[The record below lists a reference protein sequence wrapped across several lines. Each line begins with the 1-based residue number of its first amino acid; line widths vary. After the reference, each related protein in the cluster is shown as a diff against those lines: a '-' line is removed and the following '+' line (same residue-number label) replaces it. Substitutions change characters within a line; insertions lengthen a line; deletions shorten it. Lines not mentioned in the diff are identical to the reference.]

1 MKLIVVSGL
10 SGAGKTVA
18 LNMLEDLDYYCI
30 DNIPLSL
37 LRNFTADVVREE
49 DRNFERLAVGV
60 DARARDRGIHL
71 FPERIAS
78 LREAGIDV
86 SVWFFEADTET
97 LLRRYS
103 ETRRKHPLSDAKTPL
118 REAIEKE
125 RRLLQP
131 IAKMADLLLDTS
143 HTNVHQ
149 LRELIR
155 TRMQGAE
162 PGSLSILFQSFGFK
176 NGVPEGVDFV
186 FDVRCL
192 PNPHWEDRLR
202 PLTGHDRAVREFLEA
217 KPDVREMLRDIGDYL
232 EKWLPRF
239 QAENRAYVTVA
250 VGCTGGRHRSVYL
263 VENLAER
270 FRKHYP
276 QVLVRHSELP

>member
-37 LRNFTADVVREE
+37 LRSFTADVVREHDE
-49 DRNFERLAVGV
+49 NFDRLAVGI
-60 DARARDRGIHL
+60 DARARERGIHL
-71 FPERIAS
+71 FPERIQS
-78 LREAGIDV
+78 LREAGIDT
-86 SVWFFEADTET
+86 SVWFFEADTES

-118 REAIEKE
+118 SEAIDKE

-131 IAKMADLLLDTS
+131 IAKIADLVLDTS
-143 HTNVHQ
+143 LTNVHQ
-149 LRELIR
+149 LRDLVR
-155 TRMQGAE
+155 MRMQGAE
-162 PGSLSILFQSFGFK
+162 PGNLSILFQSFGFK
-176 NGVPEGVDFV
+176 NGVPEGADFV

-192 PNPHWEDRLR
+192 PNPHWEDKLR
-202 PLTGHDRAVREFLEA
+202 PLTGHDRPVREFLQSKAEVA
-217 KPDVREMLRDIGDYL
+217 EMARDIANHL

-239 QAENRAYVTVA
+239 ENRAYVTVA
-250 VGCTGGRHRSVYL
+250 IGCTGGRHRSVYL
-263 VENLAER
+263 VECLAER
-270 FRKHYP
+270 FRKQHS
-276 QVLVRHSELP
+276 QVIVRHSELS

>member
-10 SGAGKTVA
+10 SGAGKSVA

-37 LRNFTADVVREE
+37 LRSFTADVVREH
-49 DRNFERLAVGV
+49 DQNFERLAVGI
-60 DARARDRGIHL
+60 DARARERGIHQ
-71 FPERIAS
+71 FPERIQS

-86 SVWFFEADTET
+86 QVWFFEADTES

-118 REAIEKE
+118 REAIDKE
-125 RRLLQP
+125 RRMLQP
-131 IAKMADLLLDTS
+131 IAKMADQLLDTS

-149 LRELIR
+149 LRDLVR
-155 TRMQGAE
+155 MRMQGSS
-162 PGSLSILFQSFGFK
+162 PGGQSVLFQSFGFK
-176 NGVPEGVDFV
+176 NGMPDGVDFV

-192 PNPHWEDRLR
+192 PNPHWEDKLR
-202 PLTGHDRAVREFLEA
+202 PLTGHDRPVREFLDA
-217 KPDVREMLRDIGDYL
+217 KPDVREMIQDIGDHL

-239 QAENRAYVTVA
+239 DNRAYVTIA
-250 VGCTGGRHRSVYL
+250 IGCTGGRHRSVYL
-263 VENLAER
+263 VERLAER
-270 FRKHYP
+270 FRKLYP
-276 QVLVRHSELP
+276 QVIVRHSELS

>member
-37 LRNFTADVVREE
+37 LRSFTADVVREH
-49 DRNFERLAVGV
+49 DQNFERLAVGI
-60 DARARDRGIHL
+60 DARAREHGIHQ
-71 FPERIAS
+71 FPERIQS

-86 SVWFFEADTET
+86 QVWFFEADTET

-118 REAIEKE
+118 REAIDKE
-125 RRLLQP
+125 RRMLQP
-131 IAKMADLLLDTS
+131 IAKMADQLLDTS

-149 LRELIR
+149 LRDLVR
-155 TRMQGAE
+155 MRMQGAG
-162 PGSLSILFQSFGFK
+162 PGGQSVLFQSFGFK
-176 NGVPEGVDFV
+176 NGMPDGVDFV

-192 PNPHWEDRLR
+192 PNPHWEDKLR
-202 PLTGHDRAVREFLEA
+202 PLTGHDRPVREFLDS
-217 KPDVREMLRDIGDYL
+217 KPDVREMLEDIGNHL

-239 QAENRAYVTVA
+239 DNRAYVTIA
-250 VGCTGGRHRSVYL
+250 IGCTGGKHRSVYL
-263 VENLAER
+263 VERLAER
-270 FRKHYP
+270 FRKLYP
-276 QVLVRHSELP
+276 QVIVRHSELS